1 VTTCSS
7 PVTSLND
14 YKTNSTVTT
23 TVQSTINHDE
33 HNRQSLDHHNHHHN
47 LNNHQ
52 QQHQQQQQQQQ
63 QQNQQQQQ
71 QQTQQHHQIP
81 SHHSF
86 LSIQQSRPIIQQHQ
100 IIETIKTEEI
110 DIKPTIHD
118 LMAGNIDQMEV
129 DGQGNNNI
137 IVTPEIANMMST
149 PSQIGMIFS

>member
-52 QQHQQQQQQQQ
+52 QQHQQQQQQQ